1 MPAVIIASIM
11 VVLYTAYMWTLIV
24 AATLVFGTLLGL
36 LMPVARKGLLYSL
49 ITRGWGRTI
58 VRGSG
63 VRFTMI
69 GADQLDPAAPC
80 VYMSNHQS
88 YFDVICEVGYLP
100 HPARFVA
107 KKELVYIPIFGQVM
121 WGSGHIIINR
131 SRHADSVAGLKKAAL
146 KIRSGTSILVF
157 PEGTRSPDHKL
168 GEFKK
173 GGFMLALEAQ
183 VPIVP
188 VSVSGTH
195 PMMPKDGF
203 TFTKSDVTIVIG
215 DPIPTAGL
223 TPTERDRLMALTRAA
238 IIRNFPEGSA
248 EALAN
253 NRDQVLKQIS

>member
-1 MPAVIIASIM
+1 MLIASSM
-11 VVLYTAYMWTLIV
+11 VVLYTAYMWALIA
-24 AATLVFGTLLGL
+24 AATLVFGGL
-36 LMPVARKGLLYSL
+36 LVVLSPVARKGPIYRL
-49 ITRGWGRTI
+49 ISRAWGRII
-58 VRGSG
+58 VRASG
-63 VRFTMI
+63 VRFSMI
-69 GADQLDPAAPC
+69 GADKLDPLKPC

-88 YFDVICEVGYLP
+88 YFDVICEIGYLP

-107 KKELVYIPIFGQVM
+107 KKELVYIPIFGQAM
-121 WGSGHIIINR
+121 WASGHIIINR
-131 SRHADSVAGLKKAAL
+131 SRHADSMAGLKKAAD
-146 KIRSGTSILVF
+146 KIRAGTSILVF

-203 TFTKSDVTIVIG
+203 TFRKSDVTIVIG
-215 DPIPTAGL
+215 EPIPTAGL
-223 TPTERDRLMALTRAA
+223 TAADRTRLIDLTRAA
-238 IIRNFPEGSA
+238 IIKNFPAGSA

-253 NRDQVLKQIS
+253 QKDPVLEKISCDQ